1 MLIIDKEF
9 ESLIPPLTGDEYR
22 QLEENCINEGIR
34 DALIIWKTPN
44 GSEVLVD
51 GHNRYKIAEEHEL
64 AYRTE
69 PKEFKDRDEAKIWI
83 IRNQF
88 GRRNLSAYDRSVLAL
103 KLEPLIAE
111 QKEKNLHLSEGAG
124 NKGTQKSADVSK
136 GETRDELAKIAGVS
150 HDTIHKVKVIEKK
163 ATPEVKKEIQTGKTS
178 INKAYTDIKK
188 VEAIENSGNDFVK
201 TQVREGN
208 LTIDQGFKAVKGMTD
223 KSPAQAKKEFLS
235 EVENERK
242 EFQEKKAEGVVG
254 FDAIKKDLDN
264 REILANEFYTKCL
277 RAFKSIGEVFI
288 NVHSGEVDLPE
299 LRKSFTDEQK
309 KTINETGHEAI
320 SRITELLGVINA

>member
-9 ESLIPPLTGDEYR
+9 ESLIPPLLEDEYR

-51 GHNRYKIAEEHEL
+51 GHNRYKIAEEHGL
-64 AYRTE
+64 TYRTE

-111 QKEKNLHLSEGAG
+111 KAKEKQSEAGGAVR
-124 NKGTQKSADVSK
+124 QKSDKAVVDTK
-136 GETRDELAKIAGVS
+136 KELAKIAGVS

-223 KSPAQAKKEFLS
+223 KSPTQAKKEFLS

-277 RAFKSIGEVFI
+277 RAFKYIGEVFI

-320 SRITELLGVINA
+320 SRITELLGGINA

>member
-1 MLIIDKEF
+1 MLTIDKEF
-9 ESLIPPLTGDEYR
+9 ESLIPPLSEDEYR
-22 QLEENCINEGIR
+22 QLEENCVAEGIR

-44 GSEVLVD
+44 SSDVLVD
-51 GHNRYKIAEEHEL
+51 GHNRYRIAEAHGL

-69 PKEFKDRDEAKIWI
+69 VKEFKDRTDAEIWI
-83 IRNQF
+83 IHNQF

-103 KLEPLIAE
+103 KLKPLIAE
-111 QKEKNLHLSEGAG
+111 KAKENQATHTDQGY
-124 NKGTQKSADVSK
+124 QKSDKAEHTAK
-136 GETRDELAKIAGVS
+136 ELARIAGVS
-150 HDTIHKVKVIEKK
+150 HDTIHKVDVIEKK
-163 ATPEVKKEIQTGKTS
+163 ATPEVKKELQTGKTS

-201 TQVREGN
+201 AQVREGN
-208 LTIDQGFKAVKGMTD
+208 LTIDQGFKAVRGMTD

-264 REILANEFYTKCL
+264 RDILANEFYTKCL
-277 RAFKSIGEVFI
+277 RAFKSIGEIFI

-299 LRKSFTDEQK
+299 LRKSFADEQK